1 MKELQKKADE
11 LAKMAREVKV
21 DPKYA
26 KMSVEELE
34 KLTKD
39 GEKKKDDAS
48 KKTKD
53 KEANESIVTLAAAG
67 LLTEASKMEAG
78 KAAFA
83 EILKYKEDHGLADNL
98 KNLDPSDSSAI
109 RKLPAVA
116 AWLKSGG
123 SASAKTFRQNEL
135 RRIVMRSGD
144 I

>member
-1 MKELQKKADE
+1 M
-11 LAKMAREVKV
+11 
-21 DPKYA
+21 
-26 KMSVEELE
+26 
-34 KLTKD
+34 
-39 GEKKKDDAS
+39 
-48 KKTKD
+48 
-53 KEANESIVTLAAAG
+53 TLAGAG
-67 LLTEASKMEAG
+67 LLTEGSKMEAG

-98 KNLDPSDSSAI
+98 KSLDPSDSLAI

-123 SASAKTFRQNEL
+123 SATAKTFRQNEL

>member
-26 KMSVEELE
+26 KMSIEELE

-39 GEKKKDDAS
+39 GEKKEDAS
-48 KKTKD
+48 KKKD
-53 KEANESIVTLAAAG
+53 SNESIVTLTGAG
-67 LLTEASKMEAG
+67 LLTEGNKAQLG
-78 KAAFA
+78 KDAFA
-83 EILKYKEDHGLADNL
+83 AILKYKKDHGLADNL
-98 KNLDPSDSSAI
+98 KSLDPNDSSAI

-123 SASAKTFRQNEL
+123 SATAKTFRQNEL
-135 RRIVMRSGD
+135 SRIVMRSGD